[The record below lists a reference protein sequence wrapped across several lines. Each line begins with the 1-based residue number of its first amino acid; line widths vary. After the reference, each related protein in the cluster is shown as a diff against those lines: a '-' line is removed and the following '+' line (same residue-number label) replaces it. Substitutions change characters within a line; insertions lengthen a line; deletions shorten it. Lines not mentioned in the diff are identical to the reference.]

1 MFRQILGIMVA
12 VALGVV
18 VAWYGVKLRPSP
30 DTPTSTQQASKLP
43 AGGDFTLQSVKGPVS
58 LHDFKGKVV
67 VLYFGYTACPDICP
81 TSMGTLKAALGQLTQ
96 QELQQVQGIFVSVDP
111 ERDTLEHVQTY
122 ANYFHPNIIGI
133 SGKLDE
139 LNALAKR
146 YGAFFRKVEMPGS
159 AMAYTI
165 DHTAILYVLDKDGK
179 LREMVQHA
187 SPPAELAADIRK
199 YL

>member
-1 MFRQILGIMVA
+1 MFKQILGIVMA
-12 VALGVV
+12 VALGIV

-30 DTPTSTQQASKLP
+30 EAPAQQASNLP

-58 LHDFKGKVV
+58 LHDLKGKVV

-81 TSMGTLKAALGQLTQ
+81 TSMGTLKAALGQLTP

-122 ANYFHPNIIGI
+122 AGYFHPNIMGL
-133 SGKLDE
+133 SGKLDA
-139 LNALAKR
+139 LNVLAKQ

-165 DHTAILYVLDKDGK
+165 DHTATLYVLDKDGK
-179 LREMVQHA
+179 VRETVQHA
-187 SPPAELAADIRK
+187 APPAELAAAIRK